1 MLEPSIKT
9 DHRQHRKRRMGVK
22 KLLIA
27 GMIVMLCG
35 CGAAIKES
43 EFFKHDSVYNDW
55 SHMGFSLIGYRNID
69 QDDVNK
75 SKSRNWWGI
84 TKPYYPDSKK

>member
-1 MLEPSIKT
+1 ML
-9 DHRQHRKRRMGVK
+9 MK

-27 GMIVMLCG
+27 GMVIMLCG

-43 EFFKHDSVYNDW
+43 EFFKHDSVYNDF
-55 SHMGFSLIGYRNID
+55 SHWGFSWIGYRSID
-69 QDDVNK
+69 QNDVNK
-75 SKSRNWWGI
+75 SKARNWWGI